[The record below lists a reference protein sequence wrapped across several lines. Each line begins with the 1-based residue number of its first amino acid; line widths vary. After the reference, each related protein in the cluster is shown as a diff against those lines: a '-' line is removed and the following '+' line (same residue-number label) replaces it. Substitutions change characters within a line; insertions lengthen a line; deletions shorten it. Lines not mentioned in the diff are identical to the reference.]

1 MGMKPMSPYQIIL
14 ADDHLMFRNGLKR
27 IIEDAQNLLVLG
39 EASDG
44 LQLLELLKKTKP
56 DMVILDISMPNLR
69 GLEVTREIKT
79 GYPDIKILIL
89 TMHRNKEYLLQALS
103 AKADGY
109 LLKYDLVFTDF
120 DMPGIDGL
128 TLAFHIKEYS
138 PDTMVILMTGHD
150 RESILGLIK
159 DSAVDVTLF
168 KPFDLEVILQILK
181 ETRTQPEHKLLSA
194 SC

>member
-1 MGMKPMSPYQIIL
+1 
-14 ADDHLMFRNGLKR
+14 
-27 IIEDAQNLLVLG
+27 
-39 EASDG
+39 
-44 LQLLELLKKTKP
+44 
-56 DMVILDISMPNLR
+56 MVILDISMPNLR
-69 GLEVTREIKT
+69 VLEVTREIKT

-128 TLAFHIKEYS
+128 TLALHIKEYS

-168 KPFDLEVILQILK
+168 KPFDLEVILQILL